1 MNFGKGILESV
12 KSRCTHLSLFDKIM
26 IDMSNEHAIN
36 LVETVSSFVF
46 IQHQIGTEK
55 RINCQMSRTVQ
66 KSVSCVRFRK
76 LN

>member
-12 KSRCTHLSLFDKIM
+12 ERCTHLSLFDKIM

-46 IQHQIGTEK
+46 TQHRIGTEK
-55 RINCQMSRTVQ
+55 RINCRMSRIVQ
-66 KSVSCVRFRK
+66 KSVSCVRFSK